1 MLRVENVDAHYGR
14 MKALDGIAIR
24 VKDAEIVTIIGANGA
39 GKTTTLRTIFGLL
52 HPTRGSILFRGELI
66 EKEPY
71 YQRARRGISFVP
83 EGGRIF
89 SKLTVLENLEM
100 GAFTRNEPN
109 EIKEDVETVFSMFPI
124 LKERQRSFAGTL
136 SGGERQMLALGRCL
150 MLRPTLALLDE
161 PSLGLGPLVINEV
174 YEKIREIRNNRVT
187 ILLVEQ
193 NAKKA
198 LQTADRGYVYAEG
211 RVIMSDTCS
220 NLSNNEHVKKIFLG
234 E

>member
-1 MLRVENVDAHYGR
+1 MLRLENIDAYYGR
-14 MKALDGIAIR
+14 MKALEGVTIR
-24 VKDAEIVTIIGANGA
+24 VEESEIVTIIGANGA

-52 HPTRGSILFRGELI
+52 RPARGSVLFRGEAI
-66 EKEPY
+66 EKEPFY
-71 YQRARRGISFVP
+71 ERARRGISLVP

-100 GAFTRNEPN
+100 GAFIRNEVT
-109 EIKEDVETVFSMFPI
+109 EIQNDIEMVYHMFPI
-124 LKERQRSFAGTL
+124 LGERRESIAGTL

-150 MLRPTLALLDE
+150 MLRPILALLDE

-174 YEKIREIRNNRVT
+174 YEKIRNIRKSGVT
-187 ILLVEQ
+187 ILVVEQ

-198 LQTADRGYVYAEG
+198 LQTADRGYVYQEG
-211 RVIMSDTCS
+211 KIILSDSCS
-220 NLSNNEHVKKIFLG
+220 NLYNNEHVKKIFLG

>member
-1 MLRVENVDAHYGR
+1 MLQLENIEAHYGR
-14 MKALDGIAIR
+14 IKAIEGITIG
-24 VKDAEIVTIIGANGA
+24 VKESEIVTIIGANGA

-52 HPTRGSILFRGELI
+52 KPTRGSIFFRGEHI
-66 EKEPY
+66 EKEPFY
-71 YQRARRGISFVP
+71 ERARRRISFVP

-100 GAFTRNEPN
+100 GAFIRNE
-109 EIKEDVETVFSMFPI
+109 EGETRKDIKMVFSMFPV
-124 LKERQRSFAGTL
+124 LMERQKSVAGTL

-174 YEKIREIRNNRVT
+174 YEKIKEIRRNHVT

-198 LQTADRGYVYAEG
+198 LQAADRGYVYSEG
-211 RVIMSDTCS
+211 KIILSDSCP
-220 NLSNNEHVKKIFLG
+220 NLYRDEHVKKIFLG

>member
-1 MLRVENVDAHYGR
+1 MLQLENIEAHYGR
-14 MKALDGIAIR
+14 MKALEGITIG
-24 VKDAEIVTIIGANGA
+24 VKESEIVTIIGGNGA

-52 HPTRGSILFRGELI
+52 RPTRGTISFRGERI
-66 EKEPY
+66 ENEPF
-71 YQRARRGISFVP
+71 YQRARRGISLVP

-100 GAFTRNEPN
+100 GAFTRNESV
-109 EIKEDVETVFSMFPI
+109 EIQKDIDMVFKMFPV
-124 LKERQRSFAGTL
+124 LKERQGSIAGTL

-174 YEKIREIRNNRVT
+174 YEKIKEIRRHGVT

-198 LQTADRGYVYAEG
+198 LQTADRGYVYSEG
-211 RVIMSDTCS
+211 KVILSDSCS
-220 NLSNNEHVKKIFLG
+220 NLCRNEHVKKIFLG

>member
-1 MLRVENVDAHYGR
+1 MLQLKNVDAHYGR
-14 MKALDGIAIR
+14 MKALDGITIG
-24 VKDAEIVTIIGANGA
+24 VENAEIVTIIGANGA

-52 HPTRGSILFRGELI
+52 HPTRGSVLFRGEPI

-71 YQRARRGISFVP
+71 YQRARRGISLVP

-100 GAFTRNEPN
+100 GAFARNDSH
-109 EIKEDVETVFSMFPI
+109 EIQKDVEMVFAMFPI
-124 LKERQRSFAGTL
+124 LRERQKSVAGTL

-174 YEKIREIRNNRVT
+174 YEKIKEIRRNGVT

-211 RVIMSDTCS
+211 RIILSDNCS
-220 NLSNNEHVKKIFLG
+220 NLSNNEHVKKIFMG

>member
-1 MLRVENVDAHYGR
+1 LLRLENVEAHYAR
-14 MKALDGIAIR
+14 MKALEGITLDVR
-24 VKDAEIVTIIGANGA
+24 ESEIVTIIGANGA

-52 HPTRGSILFRGELI
+52 RPTQGSVIFRGESI
-66 EKEPY
+66 EKEPLH
-71 YQRARRGISFVP
+71 QRARRGISFVP

-89 SKLTVLENLEM
+89 SKLTVFENLEM
-100 GAFTRNEPN
+100 GAFIRKEST
-109 EIKEDVETVFSMFPI
+109 EIQKDIEVVFDMFP
-124 LKERQRSFAGTL
+124 LLRERGKRIAGTL

-161 PSLGLGPLVINEV
+161 PSLGLGPLIINEV
-174 YEKIREIRNNRVT
+174 YGKIEEIRRNRVT

-198 LQTADRGYVYAEG
+198 LQVADRGYVYSEG
-211 RVIMSDTCS
+211 RIILSDTCS
-220 NLSNNEHVKKIFLG
+220 QLTNNEHVKKIFLG